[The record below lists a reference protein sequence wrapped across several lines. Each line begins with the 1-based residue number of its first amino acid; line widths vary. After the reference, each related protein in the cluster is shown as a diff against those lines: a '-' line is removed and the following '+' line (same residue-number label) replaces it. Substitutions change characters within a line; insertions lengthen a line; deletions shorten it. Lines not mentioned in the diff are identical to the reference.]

1 MRIPGIRSV
10 KKAIYKAVALGNE
23 LGHIFV
29 ATSDA
34 KGLPHLA
41 ASGKISLEENG
52 QIGVSEWFCP
62 GTLSNIQVNP
72 RMSIVVW
79 DPKTDKGFPMLGNC
93 EKVEDMSVMDGFL
106 LQGAHV
112 QVLDKKDFLGD
123 LMGRNASRPQTATE
137 ATGGG
142 LRRI

>member
-1 MRIPGIRSV
+1 M

-79 DPKTDKGFPMLGNC
+79 DPKTDKGFQMLGNC

-106 LQGAHV
+106 PQGAHNKPLPQVERKIWV
-112 QVLDKKDFLGD
+112 QIDKIVHFSHAPHSDLEEDIEKD
-123 LMGRNASRPQTATE
+123 
-137 ATGGG
+137 
-142 LRRI
+142 